1 MKENRIF
8 QSDRMFEF
16 AAIEEKSK
24 RISQP
29 YARKDYFSNPGKLV
43 FNMKRMPR
51 FGSVK
56 VSFVWV
62 TRASQ
67 R

>member
-1 MKENRIF
+1 MKENGIF
-8 QSDRMFEF
+8 QSDKMFEF

-24 RISQP
+24 RISQTF
-29 YARKDYFSNPGKLV
+29 ARKDYFSIPGTLV
-43 FNMKRMPR
+43 FNVKRMPR

>member
-1 MKENRIF
+1 MKENGIF
-8 QSDRMFEF
+8 QSDMMFEF
-16 AAIEEKSK
+16 AAIEEKLIG
-24 RISQP
+24 ISQNF
-29 YARKDYFSNPGKLV
+29 ARKDCFSNPGTIV

-62 TRASQ
+62 KRASQ